1 MGVVENLPII
11 SGYSGLLQ
19 SLKGSTDP
27 HLNALS
33 KHLNSAGGDFSWNIM
48 EKHGIDPKDGLQ
60 PPASMLV
67 PERKKSRNIGL
78 KSKRLLID
86 SQDAL
91 ELKLTWEV
99 VQDMLFP
106 PLSEKPSIVSI
117 EDHEFEEYEVRIFSP
132 VLEMLFTFFG

>member
-1 MGVVENLPII
+1 
-11 SGYSGLLQ
+11 
-19 SLKGSTDP
+19 
-27 HLNALS
+27 
-33 KHLNSAGGDFSWNIM
+33 M

-60 PPASMLV
+60 PTSMLV

-99 VQDMLFP
+99 AQDMLCP

>member
-1 MGVVENLPII
+1 
-11 SGYSGLLQ
+11 
-19 SLKGSTDP
+19 
-27 HLNALS
+27 
-33 KHLNSAGGDFSWNIM
+33 M

-60 PPASMLV
+60 PTSMLV

-91 ELKLTWEV
+91 ELKLNWEV
-99 VQDMLFP
+99 AQDMLCP

-117 EDHEFEEYEVRIFSP
+117 EDHEFEEYEVRIFSQYWKCFLP
-132 VLEMLFTFFG
+132 FFG